1 MTQGVECDRVVEL
14 PPLSASPHLDTA
26 LFMMETS
33 GGSTL
38 TPRQACGV
46 ESAAR
51 KVAVI
56 LITIYCCYNVT
67 VVPQSGLHVHLL
79 VMSGSLDLRDNTT
92 CWLASSSA
100 SLPLSIHSVN
110 LTSLAHQTPLQ
121 VRCQKQSTQHKE
133 SFLY

>member
-1 MTQGVECDRVVEL
+1 MTILYPQGAECDRVVEL
-14 PPLSASPHLDTA
+14 PPLSSSPHLDTA

-51 KVAVI
+51 KVGVI
-56 LITIYCCYNVT
+56 LITIECCNNIT

-92 CWLASSSA
+92 CWLAST

-110 LTSLAHQTPLQ
+110 LTSLAHETPLQ
-121 VRCQKQSTQHKE
+121 VRGHK
-133 SFLY
+133 

>member
-1 MTQGVECDRVVEL
+1 MTQGAECDMVVDL
-14 PPLSASPHLDTA
+14 PPLSSSPHLDTA

-51 KVAVI
+51 KVGVI
-56 LITIYCCYNVT
+56 LSYNIT
-67 VVPQSGLHVHLL
+67 VVSQSGLHVHLL

-110 LTSLAHQTPLQ
+110 LTSLAHETPLQ
-121 VRCQKQSTQHKE
+121 VRGHK
-133 SFLY
+133 

>member
-33 GGSTL
+33 GGSTI

-56 LITIYCCYNVT
+56 LITIYRSNNVC
-67 VVPQSGLHVHLL
+67 
-79 VMSGSLDLRDNTT
+79 N
-92 CWLASSSA
+92 
-100 SLPLSIHSVN
+100 
-110 LTSLAHQTPLQ
+110 
-121 VRCQKQSTQHKE
+121 
-133 SFLY
+133 

>member
-1 MTQGVECDRVVEL
+1 MSYNFTCITSTPRLTKLYPQGVECDRVVEL
-14 PPLSASPHLDTA
+14 PPLSSSPHLDTA

-56 LITIYCCYNVT
+56 LITIYCK
-67 VVPQSGLHVHLL
+67 VV
-79 VMSGSLDLRDNTT
+79 
-92 CWLASSSA
+92 
-100 SLPLSIHSVN
+100 I
-110 LTSLAHQTPLQ
+110 
-121 VRCQKQSTQHKE
+121 
-133 SFLY
+133 

>member
-1 MTQGVECDRVVEL
+1 MYFNNSDDEGTGQDYTLSRRCGGGVECDRVVEL

-56 LITIYCCYNVT
+56 LITIYCSNNIK
-67 VVPQSGLHVHLL
+67 LL
-79 VMSGSLDLRDNTT
+79 SPSLVSTCT
-92 CWLASSSA
+92 CW
-100 SLPLSIHSVN
+100 
-110 LTSLAHQTPLQ
+110 
-121 VRCQKQSTQHKE
+121 
-133 SFLY
+133 